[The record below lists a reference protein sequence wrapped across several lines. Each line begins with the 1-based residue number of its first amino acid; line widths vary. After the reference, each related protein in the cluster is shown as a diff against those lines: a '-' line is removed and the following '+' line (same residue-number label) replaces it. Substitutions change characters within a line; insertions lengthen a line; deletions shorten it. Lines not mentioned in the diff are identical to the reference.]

1 VRVASSLVS
10 KVDKHGWGLFMFKL
24 GRFTSGFLALCAFI
38 LLPLVSR
45 ADILS
50 ENFNELT
57 PALNA
62 TSVGAFT
69 VTAGS
74 VDVVGGALYGG
85 LCVAPESGNCVDLD
99 GSTGAAGQISSG
111 NLTLAPGTYT
121 LSFDLIGSQRGVTD
135 STTVTLGSLYDETF
149 VLASGDDTTGI
160 VSDTFTVT
168 STTDAQLI
176 FTSNTPGNVGSLLDN
191 VDLVATPEPATLSL
205 MAIGLLGLLALR
217 RFAIAK

>member
-1 VRVASSLVS
+1 
-10 KVDKHGWGLFMFKL
+10 MFKL
-24 GRFTSGFLALCAFI
+24 ARFALGLMTLCAFL
-38 LLPLVSR
+38 LLPVVSR

-50 ENFNELT
+50 ENFNTVT
-57 PALNA
+57 PSLNA
-62 TSVGAFT
+62 TSPVGAFT
-69 VTAGS
+69 VTPGTS
-74 VDVVGGALYGG
+74 VDVVGGALYGS

-99 GSTGAAGQISSG
+99 GTSTSGVPGQLSSAL
-111 NLTLAPGTYT
+111 LTLTPGTYT

-135 STTVTLGSLYDETF
+135 STTVTLGSLYDQTF

-176 FTSNTPGNVGSLLDN
+176 FTSNTRGNVGSLLDN